1 MTRVSVVMPTLN
13 EERGVERALLRAL
26 ASPFH
31 EIVVVD
37 GGSRDGTRDVVASL
51 QATWPCV
58 KAVTSEPG
66 RARQM
71 NAAAALCSGDVLLFL
86 HADTLLPGGAL
97 AAIETA
103 LTDARCVGGRFDVA
117 FDPDTGWGRLIARM
131 MNWRSRWSGIATGDQ
146 ALFVRR
152 AVFERLRG
160 FADLPLMEDVEFSRR
175 LKREGRLASLPIK
188 VVTSFRRWEKD
199 GPLRTILL
207 MWTLRT
213 LYWLGIHPRVLAGR
227 YGHVR

>member
-1 MTRVSVVMPTLN
+1 MIRVSIVMPTLN

-26 ASPFH
+26 ASSCH

-37 GGSRDGTRDVVASL
+37 GGSRDRTCDLVASV
-51 QATWPCV
+51 QATSPCV
-58 KAVTSEPG
+58 RVVVSEPG
-66 RARQM
+66 RAGQM
-71 NAAAALCSGDVLLFL
+71 NAGAALCSGDVLLFL
-86 HADTLLPGGAL
+86 HADTLLPEGAV
-97 AAIETA
+97 AAMERA
-103 LTDARCVGGRFDVA
+103 LNDARCVGGRFDVA
-117 FDPDTGWGRLIARM
+117 FDPDTGWGWLIARM

-152 AVFERLRG
+152 EIFQRLGG
-160 FADLPLMEDVEFSRR
+160 FPDLPLMEDVELSRR

-188 VVTSFRRWEKD
+188 VVTSYRRWEQG
-199 GPLRTILL
+199 GPLRTILR

-213 LYWLGIHPRVLAGR
+213 LYWLGIDPRVLAAR